1 MQSKR
6 IIKETIS
13 MKKIFLLIISFS
25 TIALVLT
32 AQEVQQPVNEKRQQE
47 IEALKVAFISRELQ
61 LTPEEAQQFWP
72 IYNQYSN
79 EIKETMK
86 SDPDVLDRDERILNI
101 RKRYKDQFIKILGPD
116 RLNRLFEAEGR
127 FHQLLIRAMRRRQE
141 MRGGGQF
148 MFREQRHY

>member
-1 MQSKR
+1 
-6 IIKETIS
+6 
-13 MKKIFLLIISFS
+13 MKKIFLLIILFS
-25 TIALVLT
+25 TITLFLK
-32 AQEVQQPVNEKRQQE
+32 AQGIQQPVDEKRQQE

-61 LTPEEAQQFWP
+61 LTPDEAQQFWP

-86 SDPDVLDRDERILNI
+86 NDPDVLDRDERVLNI

-127 FHQLLIRAMRRRQE
+127 FHQLLIRAIMRRRQQ
-141 MRGGGQF
+141 MRGDGQF
-148 MFREQRHY
+148 MFREQGHY